1 MRVGSLGR
9 RPLVVGAISKPVLHA
24 DALDDQHAVL
34 HLHVPFALR
43 REPAL
48 TGVDAARLQHAPKG
62 SGQSTGGGGHHVIE
76 RGGVRL

>member
-1 MRVGSLGR
+1 MRVGPLGR
-9 RPLVVGAISKPVLHA
+9 RPLVVGTISKPVLHA

-34 HLHVPFALR
+34 HLHVAFTLR

-48 TGVDAARLQHAPKG
+48 TGVDPARLQRATQGP
-62 SGQSTGGGGHHVIE
+62 GQSTGGRGHHVIE